1 MLPLLQPQRTLR
13 SCWPGLSLCRA
24 VRRVHV
30 CGHLFSFTDLV
41 QGANKTAA
49 MRQDQQ
55 NHGFTVSRDAEK
67 VRKELCGMV
76 IFGDGLQLLV
86 CQK

>member
-1 MLPLLQPQRTLR
+1 M
-13 SCWPGLSLCRA
+13 
-24 VRRVHV
+24 

-55 NHGFTVSRDAEK
+55 NPGFTVSRDAEK

>member
-1 MLPLLQPQRTLR
+1 
-13 SCWPGLSLCRA
+13 
-24 VRRVHV
+24 
-30 CGHLFSFTDLV
+30 
-41 QGANKTAA
+41 

-55 NHGFTVSRDAEK
+55 NPGFTVSRDAEK